1 MNNDIVLNSG
11 WIKIEKE
18 DLDILRRT
26 MRDVYKNQGGSKKFN
41 SHLPN
46 YEELRTLMRSK
57 IDNLMETGGKR
68 ILIHGQEYFDI
79 VPGNTFFRDLFYSK
93 KDAESPQFQE
103 YNIEVCY
110 LYAYGQTRFEYKH
123 AIKTKKKEAIEA
135 EAINKA
141 DCQIIVSSTVN
152 NMVEAEKLKEH
163 FLKNFGIKT
172 INDTRNSPAY
182 KKGSLSELYNSLDE
196 KDYVLSLISRDY
208 LQNEQCAK
216 ELVEFTKIH
225 LEKYLKHTI
234 HILLKDV
241 YSGDYNIYDTL
252 GRSELLKY
260 WKLRIEQLE
269 ENHKLIMSGRK
280 EKAFYKKL
288 KKEFEEIKEIMEE
301 LHRVIDLIR
310 ENPSGAILEIFLSKV
325 NRMEDLEKLLPRK
338 ETIGIE
344 LLELETTYKRI
355 KIPSTNNPSKP
366 EFPPAPFY
374 EPSFPAS
381 TTRKIEVPGLT
392 NVWLKDEST
401 NPTGTHKDRM
411 AWEVVIKYKSLI
423 EAVKYKSR
431 NVLPQMS
438 IISSG
443 SAAIAIQHFFNLY
456 EIPTKLKVLA
466 DNNLNAKIKADLV
479 KIGCEVY
486 ECDLSAKLLSSDDI
500 KRLTDNDHGID
511 ITYREVLDPTHDNY
525 YDWMSYEILRE
536 NPDYC
541 FVPFGTGDLFINI
554 LNIIKIEYFNSFIG
568 KHDPRFSG
576 DIQQLIKCNFFG
588 ASTRSPNTKLDKL
601 FSYFLPSLDKYNTY
615 FDELKEEYG
624 CVGQETNVI
633 YVDESYVDEA
643 IALAK
648 EQNVSFEPSGVAGM
662 ALLLQ
667 EKSRIPQDA
676 KVILVNTG
684 KTRSVES
691 LLKFKE
697 EMIK

>member
-1 MNNDIVLNSG
+1 MQKDIILKSG

-18 DLDILRRT
+18 DLDKLRRS
-26 MRDVYKNQGGSKKFN
+26 MREVYKTQGGSKKFN

-46 YEELRTLMRSK
+46 YEELRTLMRSR
-57 IDNLMETGGKR
+57 IDGLMEEQEKR

-103 YNIEVCY
+103 YNIEICY
-110 LYAYGQTRFEYKH
+110 LYAYGLTRFEHKNQ
-123 AIKTKKKEAIEA
+123 KVTKKVKKEDDIQPS
-135 EAINKA
+135 
-141 DCQIIVSSTVN
+141 DCNIIVSSTVN

-163 FLKNFGIKT
+163 FLSKFGIRT

-182 KKGSLSELYNSLDE
+182 KKGTIKELYDNLGE
-196 KDYVLSLISRDY
+196 KDYVLTLISRDY
-208 LQNEQCAK
+208 LQNEQCTK
-216 ELVEFTKIH
+216 ELVEFTKNN
-225 LEKYLKHTI
+225 LEKYLQHTI

-280 EKAFYKKL
+280 EKTFYKKL
-288 KKEFEEIKEIMEE
+288 KKEFDEIKEIMEE

-325 NRMEDLEKLLPRK
+325 NRMEDLENLLPRK
-338 ETIGIE
+338 EQLDLE
-344 LLELETTYKRI
+344 LHELETTYKRI
-355 KIPSTNNPSKP
+355 KIPSANNPNKP
-366 EFPPAPFY
+366 EFPPIPFY
-374 EPSFPAS
+374 KPSFPAS
-381 TTRKIEVPGLT
+381 FTRRIDVPGLN

-456 EIPTKLKVLA
+456 EIPTKLKVLV
-466 DNNLNAKIKADLV
+466 DNNLNEIIKKDLE

-500 KRLTDNDHGID
+500 KRLTENDHGID

-576 DIQQLIKCNFFG
+576 NIQELIKCNFFG

-615 FDELKEEYG
+615 FDELKQEYG
-624 CVGQETNVI
+624 CVGQDTSVV
-633 YVDESYVDEA
+633 YVDEGYVDAA
-643 IALAK
+643 INLANSQK
-648 EQNVSFEPSGVAGM
+648 ISFEPSGLAGL

-667 EKSRIPQDA
+667 EKSKIDRNA
-676 KVILVNTG
+676 KVVIVNTG
-684 KTRSVES
+684 KTREVDE
-691 LLKFKE
+691 LINFRHQNLK
-697 EMIK
+697 

>member
-1 MNNDIVLNSG
+1 MQKDIILKSG

-18 DLDILRRT
+18 DLDKLRRS
-26 MRDVYKNQGGSKKFN
+26 MREVYKTQGGSKKFN

-46 YEELRTLMRSK
+46 YEELRTLMRSR
-57 IDNLMETGGKR
+57 IDGLMEEQEKR

-110 LYAYGQTRFEYKH
+110 LYAYGLTRFEHKNQ
-123 AIKTKKKEAIEA
+123 KVTKKVKREDDIQPS
-135 EAINKA
+135 
-141 DCQIIVSSTVN
+141 DCNIIVSSTVN
-152 NMVEAEKLKEH
+152 NMVEAEKLREH
-163 FLKNFGIKT
+163 FQTKFGIRT

-182 KKGSLSELYNSLDE
+182 KKGSLQELYDNLGE
-196 KDYVLSLISRDY
+196 KDYVLTLISRDY

-216 ELVEFTKIH
+216 ELVEFTKNN
-225 LEKYLKHTI
+225 LERYLRHTI

-280 EKAFYKKL
+280 EKTFYKKL
-288 KKEFEEIKEIMEE
+288 KKEFDEIKEIMEE

-325 NRMEDLEKLLPRK
+325 NRMEDLENLLPRK
-338 ETIGIE
+338 EQLDLE
-344 LLELETTYKRI
+344 LHELETTYKRI
-355 KIPSTNNPSKP
+355 KIPSANNPNKP
-366 EFPPAPFY
+366 EFPPIPFY
-374 EPSFPAS
+374 KPSFPAS
-381 TTRKIEVPGLT
+381 VTRRIDVPGLD

-456 EIPTKLKVLA
+456 EIPTKLKVLV
-466 DNNLNAKIKADLV
+466 DNNLNEIIKKDLE

-576 DIQQLIKCNFFG
+576 NIQELIKCNFFG

-624 CVGQETNVI
+624 CVGQDTSVV
-633 YVDESYVDEA
+633 YVDESYVDAA
-643 IALAK
+643 INLANSQK
-648 EQNVSFEPSGVAGM
+648 ISFEPSGLAGL

-667 EKSRIPQDA
+667 EKSTIDRNA
-676 KVILVNTG
+676 KVVIVNTG
-684 KTRSVES
+684 KTREVDE
-691 LLKFKE
+691 LINFRDQNLK
-697 EMIK
+697 